1 MTNRDALTD
10 LALDYLRA
18 VAQSVDAEMGGK
30 SQRLQRSVWLVSTG
44 SIQRGSKYFE
54 RTTFDRIG
62 VDIFLQKKMHE
73 GLGHPEPLIDALA
86 ALGIPRNQIH
96 YGALLPLVRHW
107 LRLPDPL
114 AFQEDAISD
123 VLREFVDFAIGGIVH
138 ISSRQA
144 LIGLTLDSGP
154 VVLQEGVVI
163 RPISEEEL
171 WEIGDD
177 DRIASF
183 FGPLVREIPGED
195 WYILDIKQPASATDL
210 RQANSDISA
219 IRQGVLIALR
229 LLAPSRLNV
238 LDLGFQSSYGMSAA
252 GRQIP
257 GGYGPGFPGFLFGN
271 YVLDAGLTTLL
282 KSSWPRLRQI
292 MTSKGHFLRLPAQRL
307 ADGGNRHRDDDAIV
321 DYAIGLEALLTE
333 GAQHELGYR
342 FALRGAMI
350 QAWDDQDASAYYKTL
365 RDFYKMRSLIV
376 HGVSVDPKELSAARV
391 FGDVALRQIWWWYF
405 DSRLSLRA
413 ATSRVD
419 KRILKHHV

>member
-1 MTNRDALTD
+1 MTNKDSLAN

-18 VAQSVDAEMGGK
+18 VAQSVEAEMGGEL
-30 SQRLQRSVWLVSTG
+30 QRLQRSVWLVSTG
-44 SIQRGSKYFE
+44 PSQRGSKYFE
-54 RTTFDRIG
+54 RTIFDRTG
-62 VDIFLQKKMHE
+62 VDIFFQKNMHK

-86 ALGIPRNQIH
+86 SLGIPRNQIH

-107 LRLPDPL
+107 LRLADPL
-114 AFQEDAISD
+114 AFQQDAISD
-123 VLREFVDFAIGGIVH
+123 VLKGFVDFAIGGIVH

-144 LIGLTLDSGP
+144 LIGLTLDSGS
-154 VVLQEGVVI
+154 VVLEEGVAI

-195 WYILDIKQPASATDL
+195 WNILDIKQGALATDL
-210 RQANSDISA
+210 HQANSDIIA
-219 IRQGVLIALR
+219 IRQGVLTALR
-229 LLAPSRLNV
+229 LLTPGHLSV
-238 LDLGFQSSYGMSAA
+238 LDLGLQSSYGMSSA

-257 GGYGPGFPGFLFGN
+257 GGYGTGFPQFLFGD
-271 YVLDAGLTTLL
+271 YVLDSRLTTLL
-282 KSSWPRLRQI
+282 KMSWPRLRQI

-307 ADGGNRHRDDDAIV
+307 ADGITRDRDDDAIV

-333 GAQHELGYR
+333 GAQNELSYR

-350 QAWDDQDASAYYKTL
+350 QAWEDQDASAYYKTL

-376 HGVSVDPKELSAARV
+376 HGVSVDPKELHAARV
-391 FGDVALRQIWWWYF
+391 IGDAALRQI
-405 DSRLSLRA
+405 
-413 ATSRVD
+413 
-419 KRILKHHV
+419 